1 MRDCDRCVFVGYRYE
16 NEINTSENSDT
27 SNETSGGTLE
37 SNTHTPDTKI
47 SEIEKREMKNKVTG
61 GNYEVIFRFNDGTVV
76 KSLYEQLKPTIE
88 AENLRLQRK
97 DFLFTGKT

>member
-1 MRDCDRCVFVGYRYE
+1 
-16 NEINTSENSDT
+16 
-27 SNETSGGTLE
+27 
-37 SNTHTPDTKI
+37 
-47 SEIEKREMKNKVTG
+47 MKNKVTG